1 MYWERVTEEIYVFT
15 SERYALVN
23 SVAFLTTEGIIVI
36 DALPFPTEARKIA
49 AFLGKQGSGRF
60 HSLVLTHYHMD
71 HAYGL
76 FAFPEHL
83 DVIAHDLCRQ
93 KLLEVGEASLI
104 EARQSD
110 SSFDDV
116 RLRIPTI
123 TFNKGELLLRGGD
136 KTLRLLSLP
145 GHTADNIGVFYEEER
160 VLVTGDAVMAI
171 PIIADGDWR
180 QELQTLHAIKEMAPE
195 TLIQGHGEVILRG
208 EVQVILD
215 RYINYLE
222 RVEEQARLVLAQDKP
237 RTVIKDIPLETCGLE
252 RVPLGIASHRLH
264 VANIL
269 TVYDRLKAERDAT

>member
-49 AFLGKQGSGRF
+49 AFLGQQGSGRF

>member
-269 TVYDRLKAERDAT
+269 TVYDCLKAERDAT

>member
-36 DALPFPTEARKIA
+36 DALPFPDEARKIA
-49 AFLGKQGSGRF
+49 AFLGQQGGGRF

-83 DVIAHDLCRQ
+83 DVIAHELCRQ

-123 TFNKGELLLRGGD
+123 TFSEGELLLRGGD

-237 RTVIKDIPLETCGLE
+237 RAVIKDIPLETCGLE

>member
-49 AFLGKQGSGRF
+49 AFLGQQGSGRF

-237 RTVIKDIPLETCGLE
+237 RTVIKDIPLESCGLE